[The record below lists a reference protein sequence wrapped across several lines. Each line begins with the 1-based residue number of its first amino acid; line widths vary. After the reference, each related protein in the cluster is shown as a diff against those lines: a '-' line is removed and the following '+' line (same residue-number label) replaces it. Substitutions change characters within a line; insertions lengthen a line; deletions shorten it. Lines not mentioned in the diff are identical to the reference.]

1 MEKVK
6 KKKKK
11 KQSKFNLWFRW
22 PLIVLFISFF
32 LSLFFGVLSEIAMSN
47 ANIFVAIVVV
57 LVFLFIAILTDMIGV
72 AVAACDTTPFRA
84 MAAKKVRGAKEAIKL
99 VKNADRVSS
108 IVADIMGDVCS
119 ILSGAAGTT
128 IAVALIS
135 ANMDSM
141 VQVVISSLVSAVIAA
156 VLISGKALMKRYS
169 LIHCEKIILLLGKFL
184 SIFNYAKSKKPE
196 KAKKKTEDVVE
207 SDRNA
212 NIEDKAEN
220 DNKNIE
226 NNLENTDETTKD
238 EELTEENKTQE
249 GEGNKN

>member
-11 KQSKFNLWFRW
+11 KLSKFNLWFRW

-128 IAVALIS
+128 IAIALIS

-212 NIEDKAEN
+212 NIEDKTEY

-238 EELTEENKTQE
+238 EDLPEENMTQEENK
-249 GEGNKN
+249 N